1 MKKLTLSIGLVAAML
16 SAKAQDTICTY
27 FENKDV
33 YEFNYQNDSII
44 GTDTQTTRFY
54 TIKVGYREVLCLHL
68 SDKKTKVRKVII
80 TYSDGETVTDILD
93 SKFSLAINNNP
104 RGDLVSKSIW
114 VIRLVSLAAEIGA
127 KEPFLNKKSGD
138 LVGRPP
144 SGMSV

>member
-93 SKFSLAINNNP
+93 SKNNVYYSPVGPVEIKVGKPRLAIK
-104 RGDLVSKSIW
+104 L
-114 VIRLVSLAAEIGA
+114 
-127 KEPFLNKKSGD
+127 
-138 LVGRPP
+138 
-144 SGMSV
+144 